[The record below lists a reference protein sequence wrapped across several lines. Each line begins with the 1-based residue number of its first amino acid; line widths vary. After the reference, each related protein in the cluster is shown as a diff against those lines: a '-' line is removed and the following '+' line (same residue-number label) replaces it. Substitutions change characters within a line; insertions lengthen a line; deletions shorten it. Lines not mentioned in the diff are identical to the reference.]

1 MTRFVLF
8 TLACVAPLFAQDGGC
23 GTVGPISS
31 PLVSGG
37 LSEAPSP
44 PQQSCEGSP
53 PTGGRRPTGASMPS
67 TEPAAPPALDQ
78 KLPATIE
85 TATFGLG

>member
-1 MTRFVLF
+1 MTRLLLFVFVL
-8 TLACVAPLFAQDGGC
+8 AAPLWAQDGGC

-31 PLVSGG
+31 PL
-37 LSEAPSP
+37 
-44 PQQSCEGSP
+44 
-53 PTGGRRPTGASMPS
+53 TGAAMPS
-67 TEPAAPPALDQ
+67 TEPVAPPAIDQ

>member
-1 MTRFVLF
+1 
-8 TLACVAPLFAQDGGC
+8 
-23 GTVGPISS
+23 
-31 PLVSGG
+31 
-37 LSEAPSP
+37 
-44 PQQSCEGSP
+44 
-53 PTGGRRPTGASMPS
+53 MPS